1 MPIPIPAPISAGHH
15 DRRNRLYV
23 RDRQPWAVE
32 QERMRHNQALF
43 TVGEY
48 AMFALMWHLRDFHNG
63 LVDRCPRCWEDEG
76 SREHEIA
83 KVYQQPLQTKCPVC
97 FGTTFDGGYKAL
109 IVRPT
114 IFVDT
119 DPDEALVPRGI
130 VNPDE
135 VDVETTVDFRI
146 RTGDY
151 VFRATGD
158 RWRLRV
164 PARTTLRTGF
174 GTPFLSNSG
183 ISYNNARAGLEEPV
197 ASVAY
202 KIGPD
207 KAGLRSILT
216 MRSRYPIDFSSY
228 EEIRA
233 PLIPE
238 EDQE

>member
-1 MPIPIPAPISAGHH
+1 MPIPIPAPIPEGHH
-15 DRRNRLYV
+15 HRAHKFYV

-32 QERMRHNQALF
+32 QERIRHTQALF
-43 TVGEY
+43 SIGEY
-48 AMFALMWHLRDFHNG
+48 AMFALMWHLQDLHNG
-63 LVDRCPRCWEDEG
+63 LVDRCPRCWSDEG
-76 SREHEIA
+76 NREREIA
-83 KVYQQPLQTKCPVC
+83 KVYQQPLQNKCPVC

-119 DPDEALVPRGI
+119 DQDEALVPRGI

-151 VFRATGD
+151 VFRATGE

-183 ISYNNARAGLEEPV
+183 ISYNNARAGLEEPA

-202 KIGPD
+202 RIGPN
-207 KAGLRSILT
+207 KAALRSILS
-216 MRSRYPIDFSSY
+216 MRSRYPINFSSY
-228 EEIRA
+228 EEIRS

-238 EDQE
+238 GE